1 MPTVAELLDAPT
13 LRELRCVAG
22 LPDGRQVRSVTL
34 IPEVERLAHAPAGSF
49 AILAGPQLTGETDYR
64 LDMVLRLA
72 GAREVAAVALAL
84 DESGRVPT
92 TAALIAERAGLA
104 IVRLPAA
111 ADLGALCAALGQEIA
126 GGATAAIARA
136 ERALEALLEVGDTS
150 PPELMVERAGTA
162 LGVKLRLRTTP
173 GQGDLHASVLVDG
186 AVERHVC
193 APADAPT
200 GEVVTRLVLQ
210 LVAEMA
216 GRSISLARRRSDAP
230 ARSRAQLLAELL
242 LAAPEK
248 AAEVAGRVRSL
259 GLPVDGWHQVVRL
272 EAVNLDSASS
282 GDEIAALEITEQ
294 AERLARQ
301 VVRSGGTVWHS
312 ARVESALLLVRMDP
326 VDPGPAGALAT
337 REAAARAIERVRRR
351 YPALAI
357 RCGVGSPHQ
366 GAGGLRASA
375 AEARSAAAA
384 ARARG
389 RTNVP
394 VTFDAVGLRRMLL
407 EWYASDVAQ
416 ESVRSLLEPLDR
428 LGPQRTRVAL
438 QTLRVYLDQQGSL
451 TRSAKVLHLHRNA
464 VAYRIKRIF
473 DLLGVDSQ
481 DPDQLLAL
489 QIACRARSL
498 S

>member
-1 MPTVAELLDAPT
+1 MATVAELLGAPA
-13 LRELRCVAG
+13 LSELRCVAG
-22 LPDGRQVRSVTL
+22 RPHGRQVRSVTL
-34 IPEVERLAHAPAGSF
+34 VQEVDRLAHAPAGSF

-84 DESGRVPT
+84 DEGGRVPT

-104 IVRLPAA
+104 IVRLPAT

-126 GGATAAIARA
+126 AGTTAAIARA
-136 ERALEALLEVGDTS
+136 ERALQALLEAGESAPV
-150 PPELMVERAGTA
+150 EAIVERAGAA
-162 LGVKLRLRTTP
+162 LGVGLRLCATP
-173 GQGDLHASVLVDG
+173 GQGDLHAPVLVDG

-193 APADAPT
+193 APVDAVT

-242 LAAPEK
+242 LAAPET
-248 AAEVAGRVRSL
+248 AAEAVGRARSL

-272 EAVNLDSASS
+272 EAVNLERASS
-282 GDEIAALEITEQ
+282 GDEIAALEIIEQ

-326 VDPGPAGALAT
+326 VDPGAAGALVA
-337 REAAARAIERVRRR
+337 RDAAAQAIERVRRR
-351 YPALAI
+351 YPALTL
-357 RCGVGSPHQ
+357 RCGVGSRHQ
-366 GAGGLRASA
+366 GVGGLRASA

-407 EWYASDVAQ
+407 EWYASDAAQ

-428 LGPQRTRVAL
+428 LGPQRTQVAL

-451 TRSAKVLHLHRNA
+451 TRAAKVLHLHRNA

-473 DLLGVDSQ
+473 DLLDIDPA

-489 QIACRARSL
+489 QLACRARSL